1 MSLKKPIKYLYFFT
15 LHFPNPFSEDL
26 NLEIKKRPP
35 QPESASHILFVLC
48 PYHRPELIP
57 INPIQQKI
65 IIFTSRFD
73 EKASHVLI

>member
-1 MSLKKPIKYLYFFT
+1 MSLNKPIKYLFFYSTFHKPFFRRSQRGNQKAPST
-15 LHFPNPFSEDL
+15 L
-26 NLEIKKRPP
+26 
-35 QPESASHILFVLC
+35 ESASHILIV
-48 PYHRPELIP
+48 PGSNRRPELIP